1 MELAHL
7 YIYIYIQKHD
17 PRTVFFFFF
26 FFNQKKKKKD
36 FSYAHSHFSH
46 LSVFYFGSLE
56 LSPVEFS
63 LLSSQGIQEELNIR
77 HVSIVHS
84 RKRLSRKSLTQK
96 CTPQP
101 VTEFN
106 YSTCLREKM
115 PM

>member
-7 YIYIYIQKHD
+7 YIYIFKSMI
-17 PRTVFFFFF
+17 RELFFFFF